1 MIVNF
6 ILDYRPGVAVIIEK
20 GPHKDICGKVSIFFK
35 CTHCYQSH
43 IDKFIPCGILTS
55 ERCVFFLQIVA
66 VDIDTSRITVQLHLS
81 KEV

>member
-35 CTHCYQSH
+35 CTHCCQSH
-43 IDKFIPCGILTS
+43 VDKFIPYGILTS
-55 ERCVFFLQIVA
+55 ERCVFFFTDSGCRHRYIKNYCS
-66 VDIDTSRITVQLHLS
+66 TPS
-81 KEV
+81 